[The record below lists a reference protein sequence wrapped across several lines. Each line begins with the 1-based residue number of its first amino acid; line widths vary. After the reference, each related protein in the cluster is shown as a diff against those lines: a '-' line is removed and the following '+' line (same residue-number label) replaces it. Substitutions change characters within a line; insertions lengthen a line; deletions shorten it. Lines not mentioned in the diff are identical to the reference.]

1 MSIPLSVFDPVLL
14 PAETDPREAID
25 DARTLA
31 AAADALGYRRLW
43 HGEHHLNPGV
53 LGSNP
58 ALTLALVGPVTQHI
72 RLGSAASLV
81 GPRTPL
87 VLAEDF
93 GLLAAAFPGRIDLGL
108 GRAAAPGG
116 PPPGARAETTTGDG
130 GPAPDPQ
137 HEPAGA
143 GASSGQDPAAGPS
156 EVDGVVIPAAPDL
169 SAALGS
175 PLRAASRALLPTPS
189 TPTLDYGAQ
198 VDLLLGLLDGTAQ
211 HDGAALGQVVARPAA
226 DVEPWVLGSGPGV
239 SAEVAARRGL
249 RFGANYHV
257 SPAGTVA
264 AVRRYRELFRPS
276 PEVPRPVV
284 SVSAEV
290 LIADTSAEA
299 HRRARGYAAW
309 VLSIRSGA
317 GAVPYPSPAHP
328 EPSRTPQEEALVA
341 DRLQTRFVG
350 TAEQVAERLDALARL
365 TGADEL
371 LISVSAHR
379 VEHRVETLTRL
390 AEIWRTA

>member
-14 PAETDPREAID
+14 PAETDPRKAID
-25 DARTLA
+25 DARALA
-31 AAADALGYRRLW
+31 AAADALSYRRLW

-87 VLAEDF
+87 ILAEDF

-108 GRAAAPGG
+108 GRAATPGG
-116 PPPGARAETTTGDG
+116 PPPGARAETTTGDR
-130 GPAPDPQ
+130 GPA
-137 HEPAGA
+137 
-143 GASSGQDPAAGPS
+143 QDPAGPS

-198 VDLLLGLLDGTAQ
+198 VDLLLGLLNGTAQ
-211 HDGAALGQVVARPAA
+211 HEGATLGQVVAHPAA

-276 PEVPRPVV
+276 SEVPRPVV

-290 LIADTSAEA
+290 LIADTAAEA
-299 HRRARGYAAW
+299 RRRARGYAAW
-309 VLSIRSGA
+309 VLSIRSGT
-317 GAVPYPSPAHP
+317 GAVPYPSPAHR

-379 VEHRVETLTRL
+379 VEHRIETLTRL

>member
-1 MSIPLSVFDPVLL
+1 MSIPLSVFDPVPL

-130 GPAPDPQ
+130 GPT
-137 HEPAGA
+137 
-143 GASSGQDPAAGPS
+143 QDPAAGPS

-264 AVRRYRELFRPS
+264 AVHRYRELFRPS

-290 LIADTSAEA
+290 LIADTAAEA
-299 HRRARGYAAW
+299 RRRARGYAAW

-317 GAVPYPSPAHP
+317 GAVPYPSPAHA

-371 LISVSAHR
+371 LVSVSAHR

-390 AEIWRTA
+390 AEIWSTV